1 MSLKNSRKRLY
12 VDSQVQGSLLRQLL
26 VHWSMACF
34 LVFLYLLAMQTLK
47 DGFEMSFRDNLAT
60 LWRDYSMIILILL
73 VISPVFIYD
82 SIKLSNRFVG
92 PMISF
97 RAAMKKLADG
107 GDPGDISFRQ
117 NDFWR
122 EMTNDFNRISAEM
135 RERRVEEDLAADD
148 EVGEP
153 VGSA

>member
-1 MSLKNSRKRLY
+1 MSGKQNRKRLY
-12 VDSQVQGSLLRQLL
+12 VDAQVQGSLLRQLL

-34 LVFLYLLAMQTLK
+34 LVFLYLLAMQSLRT
-47 DGFEMSFRDNLAT
+47 GFEMSFQET
-60 LWRDYSMIILILL
+60 LGVLWKDYSMIILILG

-82 SIKLSNRFVG
+82 SMKLSNRFVG

-97 RAAMKKLADG
+97 RAAMKKAAEG
-107 GDPGDISFRQ
+107 GDPGDIQFRQ

-122 EMTNDFNRISAEM
+122 EMTEDFNKITTEL
-135 RERRVEEDLAADD
+135 RELREAVANEDD

>member
-1 MSLKNSRKRLY
+1 MSGNNSRKRLY

-26 VHWSMACF
+26 MHWATACF

-47 DGFEMSFRDNLAT
+47 DGFESSFRENLAV
-60 LWRDYSMIILILL
+60 LWQDYSMIILILL

-117 NDFWR
+117 SDFWR
-122 EMTNDFNRISAEM
+122 EMTKDFNRISAEM
-135 RERRVEEDLAADD
+135 RDLRVDSEVEADD
-148 EVGEP
+148 EIGEP